1 LLETDILGVS
11 LLSALVSVLMLLPEK
26 LFFFS
31 GGGNCDW
38 GVGDRWLKG
47 VLDPWARM
55 LSWLRGTMFS
65 GTVSLFRRRENG
77 LRFLDWPLS
86 SSETLISDTSSPVG
100 VAR

>member
-1 LLETDILGVS
+1 MDILAVS
-11 LLSALVSVLMLLPEK
+11 PRSAFVNIFPPLPKK

-31 GGGNCDW
+31 GGGNCDC

-47 VLDPWARM
+47 VLDAWAMM
-55 LSWLRGTMFS
+55 LSWLRGAMFS

-77 LRFLDWPLS
+77 LRFLAWPFS